1 MGSGQERKGGRDPKP
16 TKDCVLWLLPCQFDG
31 KPTGQRKSRTMIP
44 KEKAERSSGVPI
56 INKATGNQ
64 EGAGISIKRDS
75 DAFVETLQL
84 TERWRY

>member
-1 MGSGQERKGGRDPKP
+1 
-16 TKDCVLWLLPCQFDG
+16 
-31 KPTGQRKSRTMIP
+31 MIP